1 MKSNY
6 FPKQEKGKN
15 MIISKSNKK
24 QKVNN
29 SKNNVYKRMT
39 KQTKILIHQ

>member
-1 MKSNY
+1 
-6 FPKQEKGKN
+6 

-39 KQTKILIHQ
+39 KQTKILIHQQTFEHEINKKTKWQ